1 VTGSNDLTA
10 RTVGGAAG
18 LDYHLTPDTVLLGFA
33 LAGGGTN

>member
-18 LDYHLTPDTVLLGFA
+18 LDYHLTPDTVLGFA
-33 LAGGGTN
+33 LAGGGTY